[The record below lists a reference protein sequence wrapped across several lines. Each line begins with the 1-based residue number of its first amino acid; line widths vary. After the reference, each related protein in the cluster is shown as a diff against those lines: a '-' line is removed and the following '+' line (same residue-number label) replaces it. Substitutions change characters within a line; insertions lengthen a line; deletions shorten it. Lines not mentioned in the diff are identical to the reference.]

1 MASESVLV
9 ESSVLVVGV
18 KVPDQVML
26 SVLVIVESDPLAT
39 VMSAE
44 LENEITASEKTSCT
58 VAVSLIL
65 SSVSFIVKEFTEGAV
80 MSMVK
85 LSTERLS
92 LVKPLLLEV
101 TLILQFVWGPSLKVL
116 KVIVLLSAEDE
127 LSELLQSPL

>member
-1 MASESVLV
+1 MLV
-9 ESSVLVVGV
+9 ESSILEEGV
-18 KVPDQVML
+18 NVPDQVML
-26 SVLVIVESDPLAT
+26 SLLVIVESDPLGE

-65 SSVSFIVKEFTEGAV
+65 RSVSDIVKESTEGAV
-80 MSMVK
+80 MSIVK

-92 LVKPLLLEV
+92 LVTPLEV
-101 TLILQFVWGPSLKVL
+101 TLILQFEWRPSLKAL
-116 KVIVLLSAEDE
+116 KVMVLLSASAE

>member
-1 MASESVLV
+1 MLV
-9 ESSVLVVGV
+9 ESSVLEEGV
-18 KVPDQVML
+18 NVPDQVML
-26 SVLVIVESDPLAT
+26 SLLVIVESAPLGE

-44 LENEITASEKTSCT
+44 LENEITASEKTNCT

-65 SSVSFIVKEFTEGAV
+65 SSVSDIVKELTEGAV

-92 LVKPLLLEV
+92 LVTPLEV
-101 TLILQFVWGPSLKVL
+101 TLILQFEWRPSLKVL
-116 KVIVLLSAEDE
+116 KVMVLLSASAE

>member
-1 MASESVLV
+1 MLV
-9 ESSVLVVGV
+9 ESSVLEEGV
-18 KVPDQVML
+18 NVPDQVML
-26 SVLVIVESDPLAT
+26 SLLVIVESDPLGE

-65 SSVSFIVKEFTEGAV
+65 RSVSDIVKESTEGAV
-80 MSMVK
+80 MSIVK

-92 LVKPLLLEV
+92 LVTPLEV
-101 TLILQFVWGPSLKVL
+101 TLILQFQWRPSLKAL
-116 KVIVLLSAEDE
+116 KVMVLLSASAE

>member
-1 MASESVLV
+1 MLV
-9 ESSVLVVGV
+9 ESSVLEEGV
-18 KVPDQVML
+18 NVPDQVML
-26 SVLVIVESDPLAT
+26 SLLVIVESAPLGE

-65 SSVSFIVKEFTEGAV
+65 SSVSDIVKELTEGAV

-92 LVKPLLLEV
+92 LVTPLEV
-101 TLILQFVWGPSLKVL
+101 TLILQFEWRPSLKAL
-116 KVIVLLSAEDE
+116 KVKVLLSAAAE

>member
-1 MASESVLV
+1 MASESLLLD
-9 ESSVLVVGV
+9 SSALDEGV
-18 KVPDQVML
+18 NVPDQVKL
-26 SVLVIVESDPLAT
+26 SLLVIVESDPLGE

-65 SSVSFIVKEFTEGAV
+65 RSVSDIVKESTEGAV
-80 MSMVK
+80 MSIVK

-92 LVKPLLLEV
+92 LVTPLEVAV
-101 TLILQFVWGPSLKVL
+101 TLILQFQWRPSLKAL
-116 KVIVLLSAEDE
+116 KVMVLLSASAE

>member
-1 MASESVLV
+1 MLV
-9 ESSVLVVGV
+9 ASSVLVAGV

-26 SVLVIVESDPLAT
+26 SLLVIVESDPLAT
-39 VMSAE
+39 VTSVA

-65 SSVSFIVKEFTEGAV
+65 SCVSDIVKESTEGAV

-92 LVKPLLLEV
+92 LVTPLEV
-101 TLILQFVWGPSLKVL
+101 TLILQFEWGPSLKVL

>member
-1 MASESVLV
+1 MLV
-9 ESSVLVVGV
+9 ESSVLDEGV
-18 KVPDQVML
+18 NVPDQVML
-26 SVLVIVESDPLAT
+26 SLLVIVESDPLGE

-65 SSVSFIVKEFTEGAV
+65 SSVSDIVKESTEGAV
-80 MSMVK
+80 MSIVK

-92 LVKPLLLEV
+92 LVTLLEV
-101 TLILQFVWGPSLKVL
+101 TLILQFQWRPSLKVL
-116 KVIVLLSAEDE
+116 KVMVLLSASAE

>member
-1 MASESVLV
+1 MASDSVLLA
-9 ESSVLVVGV
+9 SSALVAGV

-26 SVLVIVESDPLAT
+26 SLLVIVESDPLGT
-39 VMSAE
+39 VMSAA
-44 LENEITASEKTSCT
+44 LEKPITASEKTSCT

-65 SSVSFIVKEFTEGAV
+65 SSVSFIVKESTEGAV

-92 LVKPLLLEV
+92 LVLPLLLEV
-101 TLILQFVWGPSLKVL
+101 TLILQFVWGPSLKAL
-116 KVIVLLSAEDE
+116 KVIVLLSASAE

>member
-1 MASESVLV
+1 MLV
-9 ESSVLVVGV
+9 ESSVLEEGV
-18 KVPDQVML
+18 NVPDQVML
-26 SVLVIVESDPLAT
+26 SLLVIVESDPLGE

-65 SSVSFIVKEFTEGAV
+65 SSVSDIVKESTEGAV
-80 MSMVK
+80 MSIVK

-92 LVKPLLLEV
+92 LVSPLEVAV
-101 TLILQFVWGPSLKVL
+101 TLILQFEWRPSLKAL
-116 KVIVLLSAEDE
+116 KVMVLLSASAE

>member
-1 MASESVLV
+1 MVATSVLV
-9 ESSVLVVGV
+9 AGV

-26 SVLVIVESDPLAT
+26 SLLVIVESDPLGA

-44 LENEITASEKTSCT
+44 LEKPITASEKTNCT
-58 VAVSLIL
+58 VAVSPTL

-92 LVKPLLLEV
+92 LVTPLEV
-101 TLILQFVWGPSLKVL
+101 TLILQFEWLSSLKAL
-116 KVIVLLSAEDE
+116 KVIVLLSGSAEV
-127 LSELLQSPL
+127 SELLQSPL

>member
-9 ESSVLVVGV
+9 ASSVLVAGV

-26 SVLVIVESDPLAT
+26 SLLVIVESDPLGT

-58 VAVSLIL
+58 VAVSPTL
-65 SSVSFIVKEFTEGAV
+65 SSVSDIVKLSTEGAV

-92 LVKPLLLEV
+92 LVTPLEV
-101 TLILQFVWGPSLKVL
+101 TLILQFEWLSSLKVL

>member
-1 MASESVLV
+1 MLV
-9 ESSVLVVGV
+9 ESSILEEGV
-18 KVPDQVML
+18 NVPDQVML
-26 SVLVIVESDPLAT
+26 SLLVIVESDPLGE

-65 SSVSFIVKEFTEGAV
+65 SSVSDIVKESTEGAV
-80 MSMVK
+80 MSIVK

-92 LVKPLLLEV
+92 LVTPLEV
-101 TLILQFVWGPSLKVL
+101 TLILQFEWRPSLKAL
-116 KVIVLLSAEDE
+116 KVMVLLSASAE

>member
-1 MASESVLV
+1 MLV
-9 ESSVLVVGV
+9 ESSILEEGV
-18 KVPDQVML
+18 NVPDQVML
-26 SVLVIVESDPLAT
+26 SLLVIVESDPLGE

-65 SSVSFIVKEFTEGAV
+65 RSVSDIVKESTEGAV
-80 MSMVK
+80 MSIVK

-92 LVKPLLLEV
+92 LVTPLEV
-101 TLILQFVWGPSLKVL
+101 TLILQFQWRPSLKAL
-116 KVIVLLSAEDE
+116 KVMVLLSASAE

>member
-1 MASESVLV
+1 MASESVLLA
-9 ESSVLVVGV
+9 SSLSPVGV

-39 VMSAE
+39 VTSAE

-58 VAVSLIL
+58 VAVSPILIC
-65 SSVSFIVKEFTEGAV
+65 VSDIVKEFTEGAV

-92 LVKPLLLEV
+92 LVTPLEV
-101 TLILQFVWGPSLKVL
+101 TLILQFEWVSSLKVL
-116 KVIVLLSAEDE
+116 KVIVLLSASAEV
-127 LSELLQSPL
+127 SELLQSPL